1 VPAREEGASLEER
14 LAANC
19 GLFLMV
25 VGWGA
30 FFPILDRILLNWD
43 IFSATLARQVVGA
56 AALFGSMLLLGRR
69 DPLPVRIPWIRVLML
84 GGVGV
89 ALGSLL
95 TSAGVL
101 LSGGLSSAIIS
112 TTNPIGSALVATAL
126 FREPL
131 GRGLV
136 LGTVLSVAG
145 GLISVMGGPAAG
157 EARFGGGEILIVI
170 ANVLWTWMSIAAQR
184 WLRGFSQLQISAL
197 TVGGGALWLV
207 ALAPFVALSGMIQI
221 RLDFGLESVA
231 LIAFAGAVPIALG
244 NFFWHYGV
252 NRIGIV
258 IASMYNNLL
267 PGIALGATVL
277 MGGSF
282 SWAQVGGSLIIVV
295 GVAAAQVL
303 ALRRPR

>member
-1 VPAREEGASLEER
+1 VSPSLEER

-19 GLFLMV
+19 GLLLMV
-25 VGWGA
+25 VGWGV
-30 FFPILDRILLNWD
+30 FFLILDRILLTWD

-69 DPLPVRIPWIRVLML
+69 DPLPLRIPWMRVLML

-112 TTNPIGSALVATAL
+112 TTNPIGSALVAAAL

-136 LGTVLSVAG
+136 LGTFLSVAG
-145 GLISVMGGPAAG
+145 GLVSVMGGTAAG
-157 EARFGGGEILIVI
+157 GARFDGGEILIVI

-197 TVGGGALWLV
+197 TVGAGALWLV
-207 ALAPFVALSGMIQI
+207 ALAPFVAISGFVEI
-221 RLDFGLESVA
+221 RLDFRLESLA

-258 IASMYNNLL
+258 VASMYNNLL
-267 PGIALGATVL
+267 PGVALAATVL

-282 SWAQVGGSLIIVV
+282 SWPQVGGSLIIVA

-303 ALRRPR
+303 ALRRRG